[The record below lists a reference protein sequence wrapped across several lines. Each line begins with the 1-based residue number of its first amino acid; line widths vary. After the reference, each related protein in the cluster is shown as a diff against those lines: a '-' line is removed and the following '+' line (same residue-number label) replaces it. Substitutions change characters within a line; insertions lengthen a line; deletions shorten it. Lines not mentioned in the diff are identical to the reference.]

1 MDFVRVIKNSNDL
14 EKIIDLPQSLKNRK
28 VEVIILP
35 YADKEDLE
43 QPKKRNLRGAL
54 SKYKNETLQARE
66 SDAWSKAVCL
76 VQNKNTEFCNEK
88 CRA

>member
-43 QPKKRNLRGAL
+43 QPKKKESKRG
-54 SKYKNETLQARE
+54 S
-66 SDAWSKAVCL
+66 
-76 VQNKNTEFCNEK
+76 VQI
-88 CRA
+88 